1 MKKIMYLLVAG
12 TLFIFTACNSGTGGA
27 ATEESDIEE
36 VVVEEAAVEEVV
48 EDTTATEEAEA
59 TEEATEETAE

>member
-12 TLFIFTACNSGTGGA
+12 TLFIFTACNSGGGA
-27 ATEESDIEE
+27 ATEEGDIEE
-36 VVVEEAAVEEVV
+36 VVVEEAVEEVV